1 MDNNSC
7 EKKMKHLEMVEGII
21 ERMGNNSFQLKGWAV
36 TLVSIIGALS
46 AQGSDRRFFL
56 LSFLP
61 LAAFWLLDSLYLQKE
76 REYRILYKNISAKEE
91 NSIDFNMDTHNMIM
105 SGEGASRICYF
116 KCLFSITEV
125 LFYGVI
131 AVAVLFLA
139 FILKVF

>member
-1 MDNNSC
+1 MDNNAC

-61 LAAFWLLDSLYLQKE
+61 LAAFWLLDSFYLQKE
-76 REYRILYKNISAKEE
+76 RKYRILYKNISIKEE
-91 NSIDFNMDTHNMIM
+91 SNIDFNMDTRNIVM
-105 SGEGASRICYF
+105 SGKEASRICYF

-131 AVAVLFLA
+131 VVAVLVLA

>member
-1 MDNNSC
+1 MDNNAC

-61 LAAFWLLDSLYLQKE
+61 LVAFWLLDSFYLQKE
-76 REYRILYKNISAKEE
+76 RKYRILYKNISAKEE
-91 NSIDFNMDTHNMIM
+91 NNIDFNMDTQNIIM
-105 SGEGASRICYF
+105 SGEEASRICYF

-131 AVAVLFLA
+131 AVAILVLA

>member
-1 MDNNSC
+1 
-7 EKKMKHLEMVEGII
+7 MKHLEMVEGII
-21 ERMGNNSFQLKGWAV
+21 ERLGNNSFQLKGWAV

-61 LAAFWLLDSLYLQKE
+61 LVAFWLLDSFYLQKE
-76 REYRILYKNISAKEE
+76 RKYRILYKNISAKEE
-91 NSIDFNMDTHNMIM
+91 NNIDFNMDTQNIIM
-105 SGEGASRICYF
+105 SGEEASRICYF

-131 AVAVLFLA
+131 AVAVLTLA

>member
-1 MDNNSC
+1 MDNNAC

-61 LAAFWLLDSLYLQKE
+61 LVAFWLLDSFYLQKE
-76 REYRILYKNISAKEE
+76 RKYRILYKNIYIKEE
-91 NSIDFNMDTHNMIM
+91 SKIDFNMDTRNIVM
-105 SGEGASRICYF
+105 SDKEASRICYF

-131 AVAVLFLA
+131 AVAILVLA

>member
-1 MDNNSC
+1 MDNNTC

-21 ERMGNNSFQLKGWAV
+21 ERLGNNSFQLKGWAV

-61 LAAFWLLDSLYLQKE
+61 LVAFWLLDSFYLQKE
-76 REYRILYKNISAKEE
+76 RKYRTLYKSISAKEE
-91 NSIDFNMDTHNMIM
+91 NNIDFNMDTQNIIM
-105 SGEGASRICYF
+105 NGEEASRICYF

-131 AVAVLFLA
+131 AVAVLTLA

>member
-1 MDNNSC
+1 MDNNTC

-21 ERMGNNSFQLKGWAV
+21 ERLGNNSFQLKGWAV

-61 LAAFWLLDSLYLQKE
+61 LVAFWLLDSFYLQKE
-76 REYRILYKNISAKEE
+76 RKYRILYKNISAKEE
-91 NSIDFNMDTHNMIM
+91 NNIDFNMDTQNIIM
-105 SGEGASRICYF
+105 SGEEASRICYF

-131 AVAVLFLA
+131 AVAVLTLA

>member
-1 MDNNSC
+1 MDNNAC

-61 LAAFWLLDSLYLQKE
+61 LVAFWLLDSFFLQKE
-76 REYRILYKNISAKEE
+76 RKYRILYKNISVKEE
-91 NSIDFNMDTHNMIM
+91 NNIDFNMDTQNIVM
-105 SGEGASRICYF
+105 SGEEASKICYF

-125 LFYGVI
+125 FFYGVI
-131 AVAVLFLA
+131 TVAVLFLA

>member
-1 MDNNSC
+1 MGNNTC

-56 LSFLP
+56 LSFIP
-61 LAAFWLLDSLYLQKE
+61 LVAFWLLDSFYLQKE
-76 REYRILYKNISAKEE
+76 RKYRILYKNISAKEE
-91 NSIDFNMDTHNMIM
+91 NNIDFNMDTQNIVM
-105 SGEGASRICYF
+105 SGEEASRICYF

-131 AVAVLFLA
+131 AVAALFLA

>member
-1 MDNNSC
+1 MDNNAC

-61 LAAFWLLDSLYLQKE
+61 LVAFWLLDSFYLQKE
-76 REYRILYKNISAKEE
+76 RKYRILYNIISIKEE
-91 NSIDFNMDTHNMIM
+91 KNIDFNMDTRNIDM
-105 SGEGASRICYF
+105 SGKEASRICYF

-131 AVAVLFLA
+131 AVAVLVLA

>member
-1 MDNNSC
+1 MDNNAC

-21 ERMGNNSFQLKGWAV
+21 ERMGKNSFQLKGWAV

-61 LAAFWLLDSLYLQKE
+61 LVAFWLLDSFYLQKE
-76 REYRILYKNISAKEE
+76 RKYIILYKKISIKEE
-91 NSIDFNMDTHNMIM
+91 NNIDFNMDTRNIVVR
-105 SGEGASRICYF
+105 GKEGSRICYF